1 MTDSQDQSAQ
11 ARLRD
16 LEVAQTILKRRLD
29 RAERAYDRAL
39 TTLWVGNAGG
49 ALTTLAYI
57 TANRHDGTF
66 TRSLLVPLVLF
77 VLGLAITGTSSL
89 IEFEAE
95 RRAIARFARE
105 TPVPEVWSPSG
116 EWRPDWRTAMALLSG
131 ACFTVAFIF
140 GFVMLS
146 RN

>member
-1 MTDSQDQSAQ
+1 MTHGQDPKSTAHP
-11 ARLRD
+11 AD
-16 LEVAQTILKRRLD
+16 TTILWCKLY

-49 ALTTLAYI
+49 ALTTLAYA

-77 VLGLAITGTSSL
+77 VIGLVVTGVSSL
-89 IEFEAE
+89 IEFETG
-95 RRAIARFARE
+95 RRATMR
-105 TPVPEVWSPSG
+105 TGG
-116 EWRPDWRTAMALLSG
+116 ELPLGWRTATALASG
-131 ACFTVAFIF
+131 ACFVIAFMF
-140 GFVMLS
+140 GFVMLA